1 MSSKKRKLHKRQ
13 SDGTAKSS
21 QLLSNG
27 LAFASLLGS
36 LLSLYISI
44 WIGTIANEFS
54 IKNSHLNYFLSADTP
69 VVVDDVVC
77 DETPNFRYNLTP
89 YTIHFDPL
97 SISGEYKKVV
107 FAAID
112 NGNIDIT
119 AFSHEINTPE
129 YSGNRGYYFQSGE
142 VIVVVE
148 FEKEYISFNLN
159 KFNEKSPNY
168 SILHIILQGYNGEY
182 QIFTMIYS
190 TTSFKSYILDNIS
203 LNSIS
208 LITQI
213 KEELTINQE
222 VSQLINQIENE
233 RYLVRK
239 KLDA

>member
-1 MSSKKRKLHKRQ
+1 MKHPI
-13 SDGTAKSS
+13 SDITLRLI
-21 QLLSNG
+21 Q
-27 LAFASLLGS
+27 
-36 LLSLYISI
+36 
-44 WIGTIANEFS
+44 
-54 IKNSHLNYFLSADTP
+54 
-69 VVVDDVVC
+69 
-77 DETPNFRYNLTP
+77 
-89 YTIHFDPL
+89 YTLIHFLYPVNT
-97 SISGEYKKVV
+97 KKVV

>member
-27 LAFASLLGS
+27 LAFASLLVS

-182 QIFTMIYS
+182 QIFTMCYL
-190 TTSFKSYILDNIS
+190 TSRIRIFDMQNTK
-203 LNSIS
+203 
-208 LITQI
+208 
-213 KEELTINQE
+213 
-222 VSQLINQIENE
+222 
-233 RYLVRK
+233 
-239 KLDA
+239 

>member
-1 MSSKKRKLHKRQ
+1 M
-13 SDGTAKSS
+13 
-21 QLLSNG
+21 LSNG
-27 LAFASLLGS
+27 LAFASLLVS

-129 YSGNRGYYFQSGE
+129 YSGNRG
-142 VIVVVE
+142 I
-148 FEKEYISFNLN
+148 IFNQAKSLLLLN
-159 KFNEKSPNY
+159 LKRNIFH
-168 SILHIILQGYNGEY
+168 SI
-182 QIFTMIYS
+182 
-190 TTSFKSYILDNIS
+190 
-203 LNSIS
+203 
-208 LITQI
+208 
-213 KEELTINQE
+213 
-222 VSQLINQIENE
+222 
-233 RYLVRK
+233 
-239 KLDA
+239 

>member
-27 LAFASLLGS
+27 LAFASLLVS

-168 SILHIILQGYNGEY
+168 SIL